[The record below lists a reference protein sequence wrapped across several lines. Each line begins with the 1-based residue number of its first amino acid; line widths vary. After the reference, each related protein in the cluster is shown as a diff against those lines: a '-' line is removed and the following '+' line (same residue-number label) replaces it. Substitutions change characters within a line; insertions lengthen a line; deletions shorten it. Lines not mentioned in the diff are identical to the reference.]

1 MARRPAEPRSTRV
14 QRLLQEART
23 LRREGR
29 FGEAERRYRT
39 AVRLHPDN
47 LTALFNLG
55 TLLQAMNRPAEAA
68 KFLERALATNPPDA
82 AVKTQLLEAIQAA
95 HRAHKSAA

>member
-1 MARRPAEPRSTRV
+1 
-14 QRLLQEART
+14 
-23 LRREGR
+23 
-29 FGEAERRYRT
+29 
-39 AVRLHPDN
+39 
-47 LTALFNLG
+47 
-55 TLLQAMNRPAEAA
+55 MNRPAEAA